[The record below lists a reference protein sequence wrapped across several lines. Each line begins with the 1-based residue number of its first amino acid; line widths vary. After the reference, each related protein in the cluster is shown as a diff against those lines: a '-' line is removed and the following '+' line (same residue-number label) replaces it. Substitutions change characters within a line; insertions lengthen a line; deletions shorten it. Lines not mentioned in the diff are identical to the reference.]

1 MRLQPLWLGAYYLS
15 LPVSR
20 GDGALLQESS
30 RLGSGSAFSSI
41 SISRNSSES
50 KTSPQS
56 WHSTYSVSS
65 CRETTRTLGCLQ
77 TVAIGRSMGGKSTLP
92 AKLYRQIPMFETISN
107 ELFIYLGCFR
117 LWYEEIQVGLVIPT
131 EMVVY

>member
-1 MRLQPLWLGAYYLS
+1 MRLQLLWLGAYR
-15 LPVSR
+15 LPLPSEP

-41 SISRNSSES
+41 SMSRNSSES

-65 CRETTRTLGCLQ
+65 CRETMRTLGCLQ
-77 TVAIGRSMGGKSTLP
+77 AVAIGRNLEGKSTLP
-92 AKLYRQIPMFETISN
+92 ARLYRQIPLFENHI
-107 ELFIYLGCFR
+107 L
-117 LWYEEIQVGLVIPT
+117 
-131 EMVVY
+131 